1 MNNLWKAHKFVLLMF
16 TSAYISV
23 RTFGDISITRREAGT
38 PFIEMILFDW
48 GCPRRYVVCIFT
60 HQVCSYVELDK
71 TCKSS
76 SILIGLWKK
85 DNNSHLANQMRD
97 TQDTQDISRRNLK
110 WINATNLH
118 QLHGLE
124 QLKNLNQVF
133 AFESSS
139 WNVKNWKK

>member
-23 RTFGDISITRREAGT
+23 RTFGDLSITRREAGT

-48 GCPRRYVVCIFT
+48 GRPRRYVVCIFT
-60 HQVCSYVELDK
+60 HQVYSYAELDK

-85 DNNSHLANQMRD
+85 DNNSHIANQMR
-97 TQDTQDISRRNLK
+97 DTQDISRRNLK

-124 QLKNLNQVF
+124 QFEKLKPSFCFRKFKL
-133 AFESSS
+133 ECE
-139 WNVKNWKK
+139 KLKKK